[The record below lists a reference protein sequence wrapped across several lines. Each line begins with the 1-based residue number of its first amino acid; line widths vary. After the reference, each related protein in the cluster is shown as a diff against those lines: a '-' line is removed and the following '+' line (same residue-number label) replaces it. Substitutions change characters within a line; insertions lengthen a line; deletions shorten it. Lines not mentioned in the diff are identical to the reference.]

1 MPCLH
6 IPNPTAHATLQVDAA
21 IVDLDGT
28 MIDTL
33 GDFTAAL
40 HAALADMGLPPVP
53 RQAIARMVGK
63 GTDHLLHSVLLW
75 LAENAA
81 PLQKAPP
88 EENHGAGPLKIT
100 PAIAAPWLARQ
111 PELLK
116 HYQRHYI
123 AINGQH
129 ARVYPGVREGLQ
141 ALRDAGLAL
150 ACVTNKPAA
159 FTTPLL
165 RLTGL
170 DALFTHVFGGD
181 AFERKKPD
189 PLPLLR
195 ACQALGTPPQRTL
208 MLGDSSNDAQAAH
221 AAGCPVILLEY
232 GYNHGQSVRSI
243 PAAGYAE
250 NMTHLRVD

>member
-1 MPCLH
+1 MPRLH
-6 IPNPTAHATLQVDAA
+6 IPNPTAHATLEIDAA

-40 HAALADMGLPPVP
+40 HAALVDMGLPPVP

-75 LAENAA
+75 LAGNAA
-81 PLQKAPP
+81 NPH
-88 EENHGAGPLKIT
+88 EENREAAPLKIT
-100 PAIAAPWLARQ
+100 QDMAAPWLARQ
-111 PELLK
+111 SELLE

-141 ALRDAGLAL
+141 ALRGAGLAL
-150 ACVTNKPAA
+150 ACVTNKPSA

-165 RLTGL
+165 HLTGL
-170 DALFTHVFGGD
+170 NVLFTHVFSGD

-195 ACQALGTPPQRTL
+195 ACQALGTSPQRTL

-232 GYNHGQSVRSI
+232 GYNHGQSVRSMA
-243 PAAGYAE
+243 AAGYTE
-250 NMTHLRVD
+250 NMAHIRVD